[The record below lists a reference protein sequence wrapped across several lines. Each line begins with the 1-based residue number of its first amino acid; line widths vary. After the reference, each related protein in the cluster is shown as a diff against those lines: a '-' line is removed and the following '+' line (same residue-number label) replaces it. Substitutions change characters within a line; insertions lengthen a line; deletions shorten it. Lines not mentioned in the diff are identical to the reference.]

1 MVPCTNQQLR
11 ISRIKVNLISGHPC
25 LNFSL
30 ASGQQSNRLLQG
42 SVTNF
47 FFHKHYGKKKKKEKK
62 DVLEKS
68 VKCSALPVQMVL
80 KLEQNKMLNFH
91 LIKEQSRNTSCR
103 LTLTSAQVREEKH
116 FLYHTQVLQMK
127 NLYEYSL
134 LFYTLCMQLWM
145 SIGWHTSVLSQ
156 TKRGSSRTWKGH
168 GYAQKWRNWYFAVAK
183 VLRLQALNKAW
194 CSQPRECA

>member
-145 SIGWHTSVLSQ
+145 SIGWHTSLEKSFEELVFSLFPKQ
-156 TKRGSSRTWKGH
+156 
-168 GYAQKWRNWYFAVAK
+168 
-183 VLRLQALNKAW
+183 NKAKLFCRTRDFNFW
-194 CSQPRECA
+194 RLLGASVKSV